1 MAKSGDFGVVGPIY
15 ALRPSENNMVFEFHD
30 VLAVKSKPIF
40 GDFCSLG
47 AVSEWF

>member
-1 MAKSGDFGVVGPIY
+1 MSKSGDFGVVGPIY
-15 ALRPSENNMVFEFHD
+15 IDPSENMVFKFHD